1 MLAGVTATPGLEHAL
16 TGVWTGVV
24 GQEPLVE
31 TLRPAIDGA
40 RQWLDGHGSSA
51 MTHAWLLTGPPG
63 SGRSVAARA
72 FAAAL
77 QCDEGG
83 CGACDQCREVLAGSH
98 PDVTVV
104 DTSGLSIGVDDV
116 RDLVLKAAMSPTRG
130 RWSVVVVEDA
140 DRLTDQ
146 AADAMLKSLEEP
158 AHRTVWVLCAPT
170 TDDVLTTIRSRCRHV
185 SLRTPPAAA
194 VAALL
199 EGGGVE
205 PGVAAFAARAS
216 QGHIGRARAL
226 ARDEAARSR
235 RRDVIGLPTR
245 LTDPG
250 ACLRAAANVHEAATE
265 DAESVAAPLEERELA
280 DHRDEWGTGTRGIKV
295 RGEQG
300 AMSDL
305 KKMQKARRTRLVRDA
320 VDRALLDL
328 LSYYRDVLSVQLG
341 GEGPLVNEEVRP
353 ELTELAGRTDP
364 ALTLRRIEAVLACR
378 TVLDEHNVAP
388 LLALEQ
394 AFLRLRVG

>member
-1 MLAGVTATPGLEHAL
+1 MTAAPGLDESAL
-16 TGVWTGVV
+16 TGVWAGVV
-24 GQEPLVE
+24 GQEPLVA
-31 TLRPAIDGA
+31 TLTPAIEGA
-40 RQWLDGHGSSA
+40 RQWLGGHDNAA

-77 QCDEGG
+77 QCEQSG
-83 CGACDQCREVLAGSH
+83 CGECDQCRQVLAGSH

-130 RWSVVVVEDA
+130 RWAVVIVEDA

-158 AHRTVWVLCAPT
+158 APHTVWVLCAPT
-170 TDDVLTTIRSRCRHV
+170 TDDVLVTVRSRCRHV

-194 VAALL
+194 VSALL
-199 EGGGVE
+199 ERQGIDAGL
-205 PGVAAFAARAS
+205 AAFAARAS

-226 ARDEAARSR
+226 ARDEAARTR
-235 RRDVIGLPTR
+235 RREVMELPAR

-250 ACLRAAANVHEAATE
+250 ACLRAAANVHEASTE
-265 DAESVAAPLEERELA
+265 DAESVAGPLEERELA
-280 DHRDEWGTGTRGIKV
+280 AHRDEWGTGTRGIKV

-300 AMSDL
+300 ALSEL
-305 KKMQKARRTRLVRDA
+305 KKMHKARRTRLVRDA

-328 LSYYRDVLSVQLG
+328 LSFYRDVLAMQLG
-341 GEGPLVNEEVRP
+341 SGGTLVNEEHRP
-353 ELTELAGRTDP
+353 VITDLARRTDP
-364 ALTLRRIEAVLACR
+364 ALTLRRADAVLACR
-378 TVLDEHNVAP
+378 TVMDEHNVAP

-394 AFLRLRVG
+394 AFLRLRTV

>member
-1 MLAGVTATPGLEHAL
+1 VSTIARVEGSAL
-16 TGVWTGVV
+16 TGVWAAVV
-24 GQEPLVE
+24 GQEPLVG
-31 TLRPAIDGA
+31 TLKPAIDGA
-40 RQWLDGHGSSA
+40 RRWLAGRDSSA

-72 FAAAL
+72 FTAAL
-77 QCDEGG
+77 ECGESG
-83 CGACDQCREVLAGSH
+83 CGQCDQCREVLAGSH

-104 DTSGLSIGVDDV
+104 DTAGLSIGVDDV
-116 RDLVLKAAMSPTRG
+116 RSLVLKAAMSPTRG
-130 RWSVVVVEDA
+130 RWSVVIVEDA

-158 AHRTVWVLCAPT
+158 APHTVWMLCAPT
-170 TDDVLTTIRSRCRHV
+170 TDDVLVTIRSRCRQV

-199 EGGGVE
+199 ERQGVDG
-205 PGVAAFAARAS
+205 GVAAFAARAS

-226 ARDEAARSR
+226 ARDEGARAR
-235 RRDVIGLPTR
+235 RREVMELPQR

-265 DAESVAAPLEERELA
+265 DAEAAAAPLEERERA
-280 DHRDEWGTGTRGIKV
+280 GHRDEWGTGTRGIKV

-300 AMSDL
+300 ALSDL
-305 KKMQKARRTRLVRDA
+305 KRMQKARRTRLLRDA

-328 LSYYRDVLSVQLG
+328 LSFYRDVLALQLG
-341 GEGPLVNEEVRP
+341 SDENLVNEEHRKAVS
-353 ELTELAGRTDP
+353 ELARRTDP
-364 ALTLRRIEAVLACR
+364 ALTLRRVDAVLACR
-378 TVLDEHNVAP
+378 TVMDEHNVAP

-394 AFLRLRVG
+394 AFLRLRTQ